1 MPHAPAG
8 AVFAWSRV
16 EKNRCLLAKA
26 DRSDLFEKEAKRM
39 VSYSENS
46 PDSSKLMEAYWRD
59 IEDCERLSREEEVA
73 LSRRARSGDE
83 QARQQLIRANL
94 RFVVKMAREYTGKG
108 LSLMELISEGNVGLL
123 EAVRRYDENYG
134 TKFITYAVW
143 WIRQAIRQALS
154 QAGKTVALPSSH
166 INDRNRME
174 RESERLIQK
183 LGRNPT
189 FEELVECLELSPQR
203 TRHALGVSRS
213 ELSLDAPLYPNGGD
227 EDLGSVLAVE
237 ASDVEE
243 EFEKAM
249 LTETVYACLDVLD
262 ERERRIVCAYFGL
275 EDQPPMTL
283 EQIGKR
289 IGVTRERVR
298 QIRNWALEKIRHHY
312 GERLMEFSRN

>member
-1 MPHAPAG
+1 
-8 AVFAWSRV
+8 
-16 EKNRCLLAKA
+16 
-26 DRSDLFEKEAKRM
+26 
-39 VSYSENS
+39 
-46 PDSSKLMEAYWRD
+46 METYWRD
-59 IEDCERLSREEEVA
+59 IEHYEPINREEEVA
-73 LSRRARSGDE
+73 LSQKARRGDE
-83 QARQQLIRANL
+83 EARQQLIKANL

-154 QAGKTVALPSSH
+154 QVDKMVALPAGY

-189 FEELVECLELSPQR
+189 FEELVECLELSPR
-203 TRHALGVSRS
+203 RIRHALEASRS
-213 ELSLDAPLYPNGGD
+213 ELSLDGPLYPDGGD
-227 EDLGSVLAVE
+227 ENLGSVLAVE
-237 ASDVEE
+237 ATDVEA

-262 ERERRIVCAYFGL
+262 QRERRIVCAFFGL
-275 EDQPPMTL
+275 GNQPPMTL
-283 EQIGKR
+283 EQIGKI
-289 IGVTRERVR
+289 IGMTRERVR
-298 QIRNWALEKIRHHY
+298 QIRNRALEKIRHRY
-312 GERLMEFSRN
+312 GKQLMEFTRN